1 MIKKRLIGVV
11 TVKSGYAVQSFS
23 YKHYLPLGKVNCLIE
38 NLDRWGVDEIFI
50 QCIDRSL
57 TELGPDF
64 TLLNQISSM
73 GISTPLT
80 YAGGIRNSND
90 AINVIKSGADRVCVD
105 SLISKNKN
113 VVWEIGRKIGA
124 QALILAIPAKVVDR
138 KLAWYDYHE
147 KTYREI
153 EEIDLQLNK
162 HNFSEILLID
172 HSNEGILNSFNSD
185 LVKFFPFKDVDL
197 IAFGGISE
205 PAQIIDLS
213 KHENCVAIAIGN
225 SLNYR
230 ELAIAGIRRKL
241 PKQFRQ
247 HEFKFP

>member
-11 TVKSGYAVQSFS
+11 TVKSGHAVQSFS

-57 TELGPDF
+57 AEQGPDF
-64 TLLNQISSM
+64 ALLNQISAM

-90 AINVIKSGADRVCVD
+90 AIRVIKSGADRVCVD
-105 SLISKNKN
+105 SLISKDINA
-113 VVWEIGRKIGA
+113 VWEIGFKIGA
-124 QALILAIPAKVVDR
+124 QALLLAIPAKEINH
-138 KLAWYDYHE
+138 KLAWYDYRE
-147 KTYREI
+147 RNYREI
-153 EEIDLQLNK
+153 EEIELQLNRR
-162 HNFSEILLID
+162 NFSEILLID
-172 HSNEGILNSFNSD
+172 HSNEGLLNSFNSD
-185 LVKFFPFKDVDL
+185 LVKLFPFKDIDL

-205 PAQIIDLS
+205 PTQITDLS
-213 KHENCVAIAIGN
+213 KYENCVAVAIGN

-230 ELAIAGIRRKL
+230 ELAIEGIRRKL
-241 PKQFRQ
+241 PKQFRRP
-247 HEFKFP
+247 EFNF